1 MTRISTTLLARG
13 IAAGVALIAA
23 DAGAQQLPP
32 VRPLGA
38 VVSVSKEGL
47 GAVSAA
53 RQLPNG
59 KVLVNDI
66 NERKLMLFEPDLSSY
81 VVLADSTAATGNA
94 YSSRAAGI
102 IAYAG
107 DSTLFVDPQ
116 SLSMM
121 LIDPNGKM
129 GRIMSVPR
137 PQEAGQLIGG
147 PNGTPG
153 FDGQGRLVYRAQ
165 PVFRPTFANG
175 QMKLPEMP
183 DSAVIVRVDLAT
195 RKLDTLATV
204 KISKQ
209 KINMS
214 QDENGRMTVTT
225 MINPLQQVDDWA
237 LLADGRVAV
246 LRARDYHIEFVSPDG
261 KVTTTPKLPFD
272 WQRLDDSAKTA
283 FIDSVKVVM
292 EKMRT
297 EATARLGANPGA
309 PGTMG
314 PTAATGGAPAGGA
327 MVFSMRMDGEGPA
340 RAGAPAQGG
349 QQSISIPPLNFVQPS
364 ELPDYMPPFQ
374 AGAARGDADGNLWVR
389 TTKNINGGPVYDV
402 ISAKGELID
411 RVQLPAFRFLAGFG
425 AGGWVYMGVNDG
437 KAVRLEKAKVR

>member
-1 MTRISTTLLARG
+1 MHTKLLAL
-13 IAAGVALIAA
+13 AGLALAAA
-23 DAGAQQLPP
+23 DVGAQQLPP

-38 VVSVSKEGL
+38 VVAVSKDGL

-66 NERKLMLFEPDLSSY
+66 NERKLMLFEPDLASFTII
-81 VVLADSTAATGNA
+81 ADSTAATGNA
-94 YSSRAAGI
+94 YSSRAAGLI
-102 IAYAG
+102 PYAG

-121 LIDPNGKM
+121 VIDPSGKT

-175 QMKLPEMP
+175 QMKMPDMP

-204 KISKQ
+204 KITKV
-209 KINMS
+209 KISMG
-214 QDENGRMTVTT
+214 QDENGRMSVSTV
-225 MINPLQQVDDWA
+225 INPIQQVDDWA
-237 LLADGRVAV
+237 ILSDGRVAV
-246 LRARDYHIEFVSPDG
+246 LRARDYHIDFVSPDG
-261 KVTTTPKLPFD
+261 KVESTPKIPFD
-272 WQRLDDSAKTA
+272 WRRMDDSAKAA

-292 EKMRT
+292 EKQRV
-297 EATARLGANPGA
+297 EAVARMGANPGGGPVTVGG
-309 PGTMG
+309 PGG
-314 PTAATGGAPAGGA
+314 AGGGAPTGGA

-349 QQSISIPPLNFVQPS
+349 QQQVSIPPLNFVQPS
-364 ELPDYMPPFQ
+364 ELPDYMPPFS
-374 AGAARGDADGNLWVR
+374 AGSARGDADGNLWVR
-389 TTKNINGGPVYDV
+389 TSKNVNGGPVYDV
-402 ISAKGELID
+402 INPKGELID

-425 AGGWVYMGVNDG
+425 TGGWVYMGVNDG